1 MDLVYFSFSA
11 FAPFIYPPAMVA
23 SMHAPQNAHVKKTFS
38 ENLFW
43 CEFWWFVPHAPKR
56 LGKHRGIW
64 GDQNLKISGLQGVT
78 GLTGL
83 TGHSTAWNTL

>member
-11 FAPFIYPPAMVA
+11 FAPFIYPPAMV
-23 SMHAPQNAHVKKTFS
+23 SSVHARQNAHVEKMFS

-43 CEFWWFVPHAPKR
+43 CNSWWSIPHAPKH

-64 GDQNLKISGLQGVT
+64 GDQILRIPGLQGD
-78 GLTGL
+78 TGL
-83 TGHSTAWNTL
+83 TGHSIA